1 MPKPTDRAEQVNRF
15 KEFVRSYGYEIKVS
29 DCGVSIEE
37 LLESFKSILDANYTN
52 VLTETEDD
60 EDAGSKTD

>member
-15 KEFVRSYGYEIKVS
+15 KEFVRSYGYELKVS
-29 DCGVSIEE
+29 NSGFSIEE
-37 LLESFKSILDANYTN
+37 LLESFKSISDAKYAN